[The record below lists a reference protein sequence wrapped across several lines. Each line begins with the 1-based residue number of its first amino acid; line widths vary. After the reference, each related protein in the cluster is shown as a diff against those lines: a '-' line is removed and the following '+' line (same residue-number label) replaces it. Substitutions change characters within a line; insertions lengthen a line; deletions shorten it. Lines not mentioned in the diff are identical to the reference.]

1 MSVDLETV
9 DLDLLLVD
17 ATLGGQESRDFGTLI
32 ALELND
38 RSQLLIL
45 HKSSVASEILLEDL
59 EHALL
64 VKVLGQSLD
73 GGQGLASVT
82 LLDTNICFSL
92 DLLGRHGT
100 AGRASMQRG
109 EKENST
115 KRENK
120 KEQFVSQPVPSPRL
134 REIKCSSV
142 SRVLLIFCSMVF
154 RQQLCLLGI
163 ARDKVSP
170 VCRTTKTIRKR
181 RKTSV

>member
-92 DLLGRHGT
+92 NLLGRHGT
-100 AGRASMQRG
+100 ATEGGRASMQRG

-115 KRENK
+115 KK
-120 KEQFVSQPVPSPRL
+120 TEQ
-134 REIKCSSV
+134 K
-142 SRVLLIFCSMVF
+142 
-154 RQQLCLLGI
+154 
-163 ARDKVSP
+163 
-170 VCRTTKTIRKR
+170 RTIC
-181 RKTSV
+181 